1 MCVRAPL
8 PLVSAVGIVTLRGS
22 EMGVGGQWASPSL
35 NQASGAIDLNT
46 LCVSSEEATGI
57 GL

>member
-1 MCVRAPL
+1 
-8 PLVSAVGIVTLRGS
+8 
-22 EMGVGGQWASPSL
+22 MGVGGQWASPSV

-46 LCVSSEEATGI
+46 FCVSSEEATGI